1 MHLFQLLLIA
11 LMQGLTELFP
21 VSSLGHAVVLPA
33 ILHWAINEHAPD
45 FLPILVVLHVG
56 TLSALLLYFRHE
68 WLGIA
73 RGVLRG
79 QHEGDAENYRRLA
92 GLLVVGTLPAVVL
105 GFFLEKQLRQLFGE
119 PVVAAAFLVVNG
131 GMLFV
136 GERLR
141 RRTQSAGTSESAALQ
156 ALTWRQALSIGL
168 WQCIAFIPGMSRSG
182 ATMVGGLRAGLNH
195 LQAARFSF
203 LLSAPVIAGAAAL
216 ELPKLGHADLH
227 GQLFALLL
235 AGVVAGVAAFFSTAF
250 LMRYFKHHETS
261 ALHPFAWYCVTVGI
275 GSLLLLRF

>member
-1 MHLFQLLLIA
+1 MHLVQLLLIA

-33 ILHWAINEHAPD
+33 VLHWTVDEHAPD
-45 FLPILVVLHVG
+45 FLPILVMLHVG

-68 WLGIA
+68 WIGIA

-79 QHEGDAENYRRLA
+79 HREGDPENYRHLA
-92 GLLVVGTLPAVVL
+92 GLLVVGTLPAVAL

-131 GMLFV
+131 GMLLL

-141 RRTQSAGTSESAALQ
+141 RRTQNSGTSESATLQ
-156 ALTWRQALSIGL
+156 ALTWRQALGIGL

-182 ATMVGGLRAGLNH
+182 ATMVGGLRAGLDH

-203 LLSAPVIAGAAAL
+203 LLSAPVIAGAAVL
-216 ELPKLGHADLH
+216 ELPRLGHGGTH
-227 GQLFALLL
+227 GQLSALLL
-235 AGVVAGVAAFFSTAF
+235 AGVVAGVAAYSSTAF
-250 LMRYFKHHETS
+250 LMRYFRHHETS
-261 ALHPFAWYCVTVGI
+261 ALHPFAWYCATVGA
-275 GSLLLLRF
+275 GALLLLRC